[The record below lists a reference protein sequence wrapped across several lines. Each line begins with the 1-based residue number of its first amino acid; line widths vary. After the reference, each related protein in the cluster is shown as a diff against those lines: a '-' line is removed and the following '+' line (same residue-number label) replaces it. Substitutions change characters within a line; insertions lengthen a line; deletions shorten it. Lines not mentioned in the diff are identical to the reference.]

1 MSNTTSKTK
10 KTFDYKDN
18 SLYLPP
24 IYEVQKDVEG
34 YITSFSVEQPTEY
47 TEFFNKFGFVVIRD
61 VLSKSECQKTIDDIW
76 DYIESFK
83 WASYHDSM
91 KSEEKTIK
99 RNDPK
104 SWDGIWPNLSQEGI
118 VGYPPVFSETTIA
131 NRSNPKIYS
140 IYSTL
145 LNRKDLYI
153 NHDRFGF
160 FRPTK
165 DCKLPFPNITPD
177 HQFNNGTDESAIS
190 ESTTTTTT
198 TITTTTSAT
207 TTTTS
212 TPDTTT
218 ASETGTSTTETKKTT
233 IIKSNF
239 NKWKTV
245 ENLHLDLNPFTFI
258 EDEEDNS
265 RKKVFSTLTYKNGED
280 FFIENNQPEYID
292 LNVTNIQGL
301 INLCDNKK
309 EDGGFIVVPGFHSH
323 IKEWTLNNAQIKEQ
337 YGYHSNFVCIEP
349 GNPLYGRA
357 IRVTAR
363 HGSLILFNQKLL
375 HGSSPNNNHRP
386 RMAMFLK
393 MFGSNQIPK
402 ETLERR
408 QQSIKQSFE
417 KNKIKIDHLNEL
429 QRKTLGLELW

>member
-1 MSNTTSKTK
+1 MNNTTTPKTK
-10 KTFDYKDN
+10 KTFEYKDN

-24 IYEVQKDVEG
+24 IYDVQKDVEG
-34 YITSFSVEQPTEY
+34 YITSFSVEQQTEY

-61 VLSKSECQKTIDDIW
+61 VLNKSECQKTIDDIW
-76 DYIESFK
+76 NYIESFK

-104 SWDGIWPNLSQEGI
+104 TWEGIWPNLSQEGI

-177 HQFNNGTDESAIS
+177 HQFNNGIEETT
-190 ESTTTTTT
+190 STTDINTT
-198 TITTTTSAT
+198 AT
-207 TTTTS
+207 TTTTK
-212 TPDTTT
+212 TT
-218 ASETGTSTTETKKTT
+218 AEISTEKTKTT
-233 IIKSNF
+233 IVESNF

-258 EDEEDNS
+258 EDEEDNN

-280 FFIENNQPEYID
+280 FFIENNQPEFID
-292 LNVTNIQGL
+292 LNVTNIQAL

-408 QQSIKQSFE
+408 KESIKKSIE
-417 KNKIKIDHLNEL
+417 KNKINIDHLNEL

>member
-1 MSNTTSKTK
+1 MGTTITK
-10 KTFDYKDN
+10 KTYEYKDN

-34 YITSFSVEQPTEY
+34 YITSFSVEQQIEY

-83 WASYHDSM
+83 WASYHDLM

-104 SWDGIWPNLSQEGI
+104 SWEGIWPNLSQEGI

-160 FRPTK
+160 FRPTI
-165 DCKLPFPNITPD
+165 DCKLPFPKITPD
-177 HQFNNGTDESAIS
+177 HQLNNGIEST
-190 ESTTTTTT
+190 ETTTTTT
-198 TITTTTSAT
+198 TTTTGTERETAT
-207 TTTTS
+207 TTTT
-212 TPDTTT
+212 TTT
-218 ASETGTSTTETKKTT
+218 
-233 IIKSNF
+233 IKSNF

-258 EDEEDNS
+258 EDEEDNN
-265 RKKVFSTLTYKNGED
+265 RKRVFSTLTYKNGED

-402 ETLERR
+402 ETLKRR
-408 QQSIKQSFE
+408 QQSIKQCFE
-417 KNKIKIDHLNEL
+417 KNKIKTDHLNEL
-429 QRKTLGLELW
+429 QKKTLGLELW

>member
-1 MSNTTSKTK
+1 MNNTTTSKTK
-10 KTFDYKDN
+10 KTFEYKDN

-24 IYEVQKDVEG
+24 IYDVQKDVEG
-34 YITSFSVEQPTEY
+34 YITSFSVEQQTEY

-76 DYIESFK
+76 NYIESFK

-104 SWDGIWPNLSQEGI
+104 TWEGIWPNLSQEGI

-177 HQFNNGTDESAIS
+177 HQFNNGIIEEST
-190 ESTTTTTT
+190 STTTDINTTN
-198 TITTTTSAT
+198 
-207 TTTTS
+207 
-212 TPDTTT
+212 TTT
-218 ASETGTSTTETKKTT
+218 ATTAT
-233 IIKSNF
+233 NF

-280 FFIENNQPEYID
+280 FFIENNQPEFID
-292 LNVTNIQGL
+292 LNVTNIQAL

-408 QQSIKQSFE
+408 QESIKKSIE
-417 KNKIKIDHLNEL
+417 KNKINIDHLNEL